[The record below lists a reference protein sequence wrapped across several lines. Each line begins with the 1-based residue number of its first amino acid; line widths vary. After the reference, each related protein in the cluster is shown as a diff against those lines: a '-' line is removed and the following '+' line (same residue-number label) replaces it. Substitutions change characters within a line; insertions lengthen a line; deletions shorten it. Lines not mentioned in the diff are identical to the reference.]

1 MTDLQVTEEK
11 KKEVALVLK
20 KASRTLL
27 WDGLKAISMLFLAN
41 ISCGALEKVLF
52 TDPDPDTVL
61 GFRLVCVVVNSLLMT
76 FYFTSKMK
84 EVDDIVKAQIKEIL
98 KK

>member
-1 MTDLQVTEEK
+1 MTDLQITEEK
-11 KKEVALVLK
+11 KKEVAQALK
-20 KASRTLL
+20 KAQRVLL
-27 WDGLKAISMLFLAN
+27 WEAFKAIGFLFLAN
-41 ISCGALEKVLF
+41 LSCGLLEKSIF

-76 FYFTSKMK
+76 SYFVGKMK